1 MAISGQIERSM
12 NASARRAGLGKTVV
26 RWLLLLAVAL
36 TGISIGSMLLLHA
49 SSNDLESLAPYLLA
63 TSGASVL
70 LGLGALMLLRLRPGM
85 SLTLKMALPPLVA
98 AVVISINVYVTAQ
111 LMFIASEDVGW
122 LLLLL
127 LFGFILALGL
137 AWAVAGSQVAL
148 IRSLE
153 YGARMIAKGDY
164 TVRLPEWVAAGK
176 DELGQLGASF
186 NLMAHQVQKSF
197 ERQREAEEAQRQFM
211 AATSH
216 DLRTPLTSIR
226 AMIEAIDDGVVTDT
240 ATILHYVHTIRGET
254 QHLSTL
260 IDDLFELSR
269 LNAGALQL
277 HRDAAWI
284 DALIS
289 DTLEAMRAAAEEK
302 GVTLIGQV
310 ESDLPAVRIDVPRV
324 QRVFHN
330 LIQNAIQHTPSG
342 GAVLICA
349 SALRSKG
356 PGVLVDVMDTGV
368 GIPASDLPHIFDR
381 FYRGEPSRAREPLHS
396 GSAHSHAGLG
406 LTIAR
411 ALVEAHGG
419 QITALSPC
427 TRWPQNVARPNTG
440 PGSAFLFTLPC

>member
-1 MAISGQIERSM
+1 VAISGQIERRIET
-12 NASARRAGLGKTVV
+12 NARRAGLGKTIA
-26 RWLLLLAVAL
+26 RWLLLLALAL
-36 TGISIGSMLLLHA
+36 TGVSIGSMLLLHA

-70 LGLGALMLLRLRPGM
+70 LGLGALLLLRFMPGM
-85 SLTLKMALPPLVA
+85 SLPLKMALPPLVA
-98 AVVISINVYVTAQ
+98 AIVISINVYVTAQ

-137 AWAVAGSQVAL
+137 SWAVAGSQVTL
-148 IRSLE
+148 IRTLE
-153 YGARMIAKGDY
+153 QGARMIAKGDY
-164 TVRLPEWVAAGK
+164 SVRLPEQAMKGR

-186 NLMAHQVQKSF
+186 NLMAYQVQKSF

-240 ATILHYVHTIRGET
+240 ATILRYVHTIRGET

-330 LIQNAIQHTPSG
+330 LIQNAIQHTPAG

-368 GIPASDLPHIFDR
+368 GIPANDLPHIFDR
-381 FYRGEPSRAREPLHS
+381 FYRGEPSRARES
-396 GSAHSHAGLG
+396 VQGGSSHSHAGLG

-427 TRWPQNVARPNTG
+427 PRWPQNVARPNTG
-440 PGSAFLFTLPC
+440 PGSAFLFTLPS